1 MQGFALI
8 IEYLAANRK
17 SVHFA
22 APTCDNKACGLNVDA
37 MKYRTLGKTGLRISA
52 VGLGTMVHAGHFGPM
67 KDSESLS
74 AIDTAL
80 DLGVNFIDTSDAY
93 GAGYSE
99 TLLGNAL
106 KRNRDKVILATKGG
120 NVMVG
125 PDRGKR
131 IFDPAYISRVMDESL
146 RRLQTD
152 YIDLYQLHNPTVDV
166 IERGEV
172 WNVLQRAKQAGKIR
186 HYGVSINTMEE
197 GIAAVRDG
205 RAETI
210 QVEYNLLAQEP
221 RENIFPLAAQSN
233 VGIIARMP
241 LKRGILTGKMS
252 AADESRFQG
261 DDVRARSFKGEPFLK
276 ELAKADR
283 LRFLVHGPIK
293 SLGQAAIAFC
303 IAHPAVSV
311 VIPGARNAEQMREN
325 AAGANVEIP
334 AADLDQVVDLWRRG
348 FTP

>member
-1 MQGFALI
+1 LRVTAELS
-8 IEYLAANRK
+8 YLE
-17 SVHFA
+17 
-22 APTCDNKACGLNVDA
+22 D
-37 MKYRTLGKTGLRISA
+37 MKYRELGQTGLRVSA
-52 VGLGTMVHAGHFGPM
+52 IGLGTMVHAGHFGAM

-74 AIDTAL
+74 AIETAL

-106 KRNRDKVILATKGG
+106 KGKRDKVILATKGG

-125 PDRGKR
+125 PNRGKR
-131 IFDPAYISRVMDESL
+131 IFDPEYISRVMDESL
-146 RRLQTD
+146 QRLQTD

-172 WNVLQRAKQAGKIR
+172 WQMLERAKQAGKIR

-197 GIAAVRDG
+197 GIAAVKDG
-205 RAETI
+205 RAEAI

-221 RENIFPLAAQSN
+221 REKIFPLAEQAN
-233 VGIIARMP
+233 VGIIARVP
-241 LKRGILTGKMS
+241 LKRGILTGKMTL
-252 AADESRFQG
+252 ADESRFQG
-261 DDVRARSFKGEPFLK
+261 EDVRARSFKGEAFAK
-276 ELAKADR
+276 ELAKADQ

-293 SLGQAAIAFC
+293 NLCQAAIAFC

-325 AAGANVEIP
+325 AAGADVDIP
-334 AADLDQVVDLWRRG
+334 PADLAKIADLWRRDFAG
-348 FTP
+348 